1 MAKARL
7 KKKGGQA
14 GLKQAQRSQRK
25 VLDAFTRAER
35 ELNGGDSDEDDNGG
49 SDDDAHRVVGGV
61 LDARRFLGEDAENH
75 GDFSDS
81 EIDSD
86 AALGSDDD
94 YDVLNL
100 KFSQTLRDKAKRRRL
115 AEKRGE
121 EYQSSDEDDD
131 EGYASIDELQMV
143 PLSVAWDMDEADLAK
158 QTGDVVL
165 DDQWELELESEL
177 ELSLSDSDDAS
188 LSDELDVFAGF
199 DDDNDVNLTT
209 TMALL
214 NQEIELEKPKQ
225 KKKLMVEKRE
235 ENEFALPTNGAK
247 LLLQDMLAVVEQ
259 PDAVLIDRDTTPLAV
274 PLPKRIQQRHD
285 REAAFDLT
293 RNEIGKWSEAIYT
306 NREAETLKFP
316 IAPEPELPLKALTF
330 RQEAEA
336 STDLE
341 KKIELVLKLLAL
353 LDEQNEATFE
363 EIQKAKLLPEEVRKR
378 TAELRQMRELMF
390 RDEQRA
396 KRLKKIKSKLYRRVL
411 KRERLRNAELVD
423 DDEEDGDSDDWERDE
438 DKDMRRAEE
447 RMLLKHK
454 TQGKWAKL
462 MIKLGLLKD
471 ADSRAELEE
480 MLRQGERLREKQMG
494 HAEGDQSD
502 LGVLDVEQEY
512 QKDDTVADDALRSR
526 LGKGVLAM
534 SFMKKSQ
541 EKQRQQNLAEIEEM
555 KQLEEGHEPSLVNQH
570 INVGRRVYTP
580 GAAATKADAERV
592 NAELDAF
599 AEDNQLSLL
608 EAKLRGRDRIVEIN
622 EEEQQEPQAIEQ
634 SEFSEANPWLQ
645 VKLDKHLGPK
655 LSKIHVVD
663 ESLSKLAKA
672 AAKIAKQQKSK
683 HKEKELLIDIDQQ
696 QLRGGDVDGDDGD
709 DSDDGKFVQ
718 KDLISEA
725 FAGDDVVAEFEA
737 EKREV
742 IEEEGD
748 KEEDV
753 TLPGWGDWAGDLAP
767 QKKRRKVV
775 RKIDGVVQAN
785 QRQDKDMKRVIIN
798 EKVNKKNLKYHSL
811 AVPFPYESQEQ
822 YERSLRMPLG
832 QEWTTKRAHQR
843 MTTPRVLVK
852 QGTVIDP
859 LKAPFKS
866 K

>member
-1 MAKARL
+1 MAKGKS
-7 KKKGGQA
+7 KKKAGAA
-14 GLKQAQRSQRK
+14 GLNLSKRSHQK
-25 VLDAFTRAER
+25 VLNAFQRAER
-35 ELNGGDSDEDDNGG
+35 EEYGSSDNDDADSDEDT
-49 SDDDAHRVVGGV
+49 HRVIGGV
-61 LDARRFLGEDAENH
+61 LDARRFLGEDGDNH

-94 YDVLNL
+94 YDVLNS

-121 EYQSSDEDDD
+121 EYHSSSDDNDD
-131 EGYASIDELQMV
+131 EGYASIDELEMV
-143 PLSVAWDMDEADLAK
+143 PLSVAWDMDDADLAK

-165 DDQWELELESEL
+165 DDQWELESESEL
-177 ELSLSDSDDAS
+177 LSLSDSSDDS
-188 LSDELDVFAGF
+188 LDDELDVFEGF
-199 DDDNDVNLTT
+199 DDDNDVDLTK

-214 NQEIELEKPKQ
+214 HHEIELEKPKQ
-225 KKKLMVEKRE
+225 PKKLIHEKRD
-235 ENEFALPTNGAK
+235 ENEYALPTNGAK
-247 LLLQDMLAVVEQ
+247 LLLQDMLGVVAQ

-285 REAAFDLT
+285 REAAFELT
-293 RNEIGKWSEAIYT
+293 RKEIGKWSESIYA

-330 RQEAEA
+330 RQEATPT
-336 STDLE
+336 TDLE
-341 KKIELVLKLLAL
+341 KKIELVLKQLAL

-363 EIQKAKLLPEEVRKR
+363 EIQKAKLLPEDLRKR

-396 KRLKKIKSKLYRRVL
+396 KRLKKIKSKLYRRIL
-411 KRERLRNAELVD
+411 KRERLRNADLVD
-423 DDEEDGDSDDWERDE
+423 ELEGDEEGDDWEDAD
-438 DKDMRRAEE
+438 DKDMKRAEE

-502 LGVLDVEQEY
+502 LGVLDIEQEY
-512 QKDDTVADDALRSR
+512 QKDDAVAEDALRSR

-555 KQLEEGHEPSLVNQH
+555 KQLEEGYEPSLVNQH
-570 INVGRRVYTP
+570 INIGRRVYTP
-580 GAAATKADAERV
+580 GAAATKEEAERV
-592 NAELDAF
+592 NAELEQF
-599 AEDNQLSLL
+599 AEDNQLNLL
-608 EAKLRGRDRIVEIN
+608 ELKLRGRDRVVEEDSTTDANDQSQPAN
-622 EEEQQEPQAIEQ
+622 EEFADG
-634 SEFSEANPWLQ
+634 ANPWLQ

-655 LSKIHVVD
+655 LTKIHVVD

-672 AAKIAKQQKSK
+672 AAKIAKLKRSK
-683 HKEKELLIDIDQQ
+683 HQEKELLIDIELH
-696 QLRGGDVDGDDGD
+696 QLRAGDNDDGD
-709 DSDDGKFVQ
+709 DSDDGRFVQ

-737 EKREV
+737 EKQQV
-742 IEEEGD
+742 IADEDD
-748 KEEDV
+748 KEEDI

-767 QKKRRKVV
+767 QQKRRKVV
-775 RKIDGVVQAN
+775 RKIDGVVQAD
-785 QRQDKDMKRVIIN
+785 QRRDKDLQRVIIN

-822 YERSLRMPLG
+822 YERLLRMPLG
-832 QEWTTKRAHQR
+832 QEWTSKRAHQR
-843 MTTPRVLVK
+843 MTTPRVLIK